1 MEKWSHTKRGAVST
15 VPCLDPTIS
24 GTMYFI
30 YGTTFHQHTLV
41 GVWPGWWELAS
52 LICSFSWASA
62 LRSQQ
67 DLSSLS
73 LSLVPRFII
82 PLHRPQMSWLG
93 TLRFSAP
100 VSLRPRIYHYVFF
113 RVHNFGSLLFFAPPS
128 GMLRIAWRKPGQLAP
143 WQIHT
148 IQHRGPSVW
157 LSSFVPLGHILSH
170 SHKEV
175 LNLFPLKKKKK
186 SIYLTVP
193 GASCGLWDL
202 VPWPGIACI
211 ESTES

>member
-30 YGTTFHQHTLV
+30 YGTTFHQHTLE
-41 GVWPGWWELAS
+41 GVWPGCWELAS

-73 LSLVPRFII
+73 LSLVPGFII
-82 PLHRPQMSWLG
+82 PLHRPQMPWLG

-100 VSLRPRIYHYVFF
+100 ISLRPRIYHYVSLGFVTLAHSF
-113 RVHNFGSLLFFAPPS
+113 SLL
-128 GMLRIAWRKPGQLAP
+128 LHLAC
-143 WQIHT
+143 WELLGESQA
-148 IQHRGPSVW
+148 SW
-157 LSSFVPLGHILSH
+157 LHD
-170 SHKEV
+170 
-175 LNLFPLKKKKK
+175 K
-186 SIYLTVP
+186 SIPSSIVAPQSGSAL
-193 GASCGLWDL
+193 SFL
-202 VPWPGIACI
+202 
-211 ESTES
+211 